1 MLGEV
6 FLLGNWKN
14 YEELEESLSM
24 PELIQTFKSMQKT
37 EEEKRKFLASLQGVN
52 LNGEEEKT
60 EGPTFEDIQRR
71 ALGID
76 ASADDVVSLQG
87 PLAAQQGFGIGAGL
101 GYSKG

>member
-24 PELIQTFKSMQKT
+24 PELIQTFKAMQKT

-52 LNGEEEKT
+52 LNEEEKT

-71 ALGID
+71 ALGIN
-76 ASADDVVSLQG
+76 ASGDDVVSLQG
-87 PLAAQQGFGIGAGL
+87 QLAAQQGFGIGAGL